1 MKEPDATPWIDRK
14 SIVLVALTA
23 IVTTVASEGVK
34 NWLPSIVSYGWNV
47 ATKAKVVYV
56 TVAYGTPPRNI
67 ADARVAI
74 FDPEKNS
81 VVREW
86 STNAS
91 GMAVLHDIDTPKF
104 FLTASFA
111 AGDKLVRAQKYIQI
125 VEYPTNTVFG
135 KEDTWAVSDITV
147 NATNIETPST
157 QNISGKPEPNDP
169 PWLRVALAEVGV
181 TRKLG
186 EESNPRI
193 VEYNAST
200 TLGPLSDKTPWGC
213 SFVSWVFQQSQTKG
227 NLRSARCVDWLRFGS
242 PIADAKRGAV
252 AIFSPIVSEATS
264 GFVGFVLSADDK
276 NVNLVVGNI
285 NHSVALASFPR
296 ASVRGYRWPVQ

>member
-1 MKEPDATPWIDRK
+1 
-14 SIVLVALTA
+14 
-23 IVTTVASEGVK
+23 
-34 NWLPSIVSYGWNV
+34 
-47 ATKAKVVYV
+47 
-56 TVAYGTPPRNI
+56 
-67 ADARVAI
+67 
-74 FDPEKNS
+74 
-81 VVREW
+81 
-86 STNAS
+86 
-91 GMAVLHDIDTPKF
+91 MAVLHDIQTPPSF

-135 KEDTWAVSDITV
+135 KKRTWAVSDITV
-147 NATNIETPST
+147 NATNIETPSRRKT
-157 QNISGKPEPNDP
+157 FLETPEPNDP

-181 TRKLG
+181 TRKTRRG
-186 EESNPRI
+186 KQSADSGI
-193 VEYNAST
+193 NAST

-264 GFVGFVLSADDK
+264 
-276 NVNLVVGNI
+276 
-285 NHSVALASFPR
+285 
-296 ASVRGYRWPVQ
+296 